1 MGSNSAW
8 HDATIIDV
16 VSSIIA
22 IIVVGATVY
31 LAIAGE
37 AQAQTAL
44 TGLAGASS
52 SYFLTNKIK
61 SNQTSGSGAPAATI

>member
-1 MGSNSAW
+1 MW

-22 IIVVGATVY
+22 IIVVSATVY
-31 LAIAGE
+31 LAIVGE

-52 SYFLTNKIK
+52 SYFLTNKMK
-61 SNQTSGSGAPAATI
+61 SMGASREAGNGGAPPA

>member
-1 MGSNSAW
+1 LTGSGL
-8 HDATIIDV
+8 HDASIIEV
-16 VSSIIA
+16 VASIIA
-22 IIVVGATVY
+22 IIVIVATVY
-31 LAIAGE
+31 LAIVGE

-61 SNQTSGSGAPAATI
+61 QATATATAPSAP

>member
-1 MGSNSAW
+1 MTGSGL
-8 HDATIIDV
+8 HDASIIEWV
-16 VSSIIA
+16 ASIIA
-22 IIVVGATVY
+22 IIVVVATVY
-31 LAIAGE
+31 LAIVGE

-61 SNQTSGSGAPAATI
+61 QANANTTAPSAP